1 MTITHRFWNVQMK
14 QVMFVGHAV
23 LDALRGRSV
32 GGVSGGGGESAEID
46 LRQLKR
52 AKAAGAKTLESSMK
66 TNNLRDFMSRSS
78 ATVARGCPGPDEGR
92 GHPFVDAMSKY
103 AWAQHAHVVP
113 MESQEQK
120 DARWSNPAEYAL
132 LGDEHPRR
140 GTMMIHLRGMARS
153 HPRRG
158 TMMIHLRGMARTRK
172 NAKGDRAPR
181 IPLIDGWQPFRVTN
195 CGDSEG
201 LQQTDAMCKAFLFD
215 VGLRCPS
222 SSAEGACPRCV
233 SVTGVAKLGRC
244 FCPWV
249 ESLSEKNSS
258 GQPCYAATLAARREE
273 WEQLSAR
280 VEAWETRERQHAT
293 LAGFWDELH
302 YSVGEPCLAHPGVGD
317 ADFLRDHYQGGC
329 LLSHARPPHTHSC
342 IGTGQESHDSG
353 RGHFEQNCQA

>member
-1 MTITHRFWNVQMK
+1 MLSSHDKSYARPTYQILDAYLGTRDRRDRDCRSMTITHRFWNVQMK

-120 DARWSNPAEYAL
+120 DERWSNPAEYAL
-132 LGDEHPRR
+132 LGEGHPRR

-153 HPRRG
+153 S
-158 TMMIHLRGMARTRK
+158 TQTR
-172 NAKGDRAPR
+172 AKGLADRVIA
-181 IPLIDGWQPFRVTN
+181 DRVGSRGIA
-195 CGDSEG
+195 CDR
-201 LQQTDAMCKAFLFD
+201 
-215 VGLRCPS
+215 VGSRGI
-222 SSAEGACPRCV
+222 AD
-233 SVTGVAKLGRC
+233 
-244 FCPWV
+244 
-249 ESLSEKNSS
+249 
-258 GQPCYAATLAARREE
+258 
-273 WEQLSAR
+273 R
-280 VEAWETRERQHAT
+280 V
-293 LAGFWDELH
+293 G
-302 YSVGEPCLAHPGVGD
+302 S
-317 ADFLRDHYQGGC
+317 
-329 LLSHARPPHTHSC
+329 
-342 IGTGQESHDSG
+342 
-353 RGHFEQNCQA
+353 RGIA